1 MSCLWYADISFNI
14 CKLFVD
20 LMTGPV
26 MSSPP
31 CPSSLPLDALGGNN
45 VNEDNDKVQ
54 DKSRL
59 DWESMVLC
67 DFWEEEGSR
76 DVVSEM
82 QMFSQLGFNEGENA
96 QDNTRDEAVLGGTS
110 NLDQSEPINF
120 GDNTIDQTF
129 EDYLPNEKR
138 VMYDKMNP
146 SMQPGSLFPNM
157 KEFRIAM
164 RQYAIKHEFEL
175 GIDVTSTTRYV
186 GYCKGGD
193 CPWRIYAREE
203 KKGLPTI
210 VVAVLHDSHTCTSS
224 GRRKTT
230 TPSCGWVA
238 FHALPLLMKKPNMG
252 AKELQDTLQGV
263 HNVTI
268 GYDTVWKG
276 NEKALEELFGSW
288 EESFKLL
295 FSWREAVLAKEPDS
309 IVEIDVVLEDEKYY
323 FNRFFCA
330 LGPCISGFRDG
341 CRPYLSVDS
350 TNGRWDGQLASVTAV
365 DGHNW
370 MYPLAFGFF
379 QSETVDSWIWF
390 MSQLKKAVGEL
401 EVLAICSDLQH

>member
-1 MSCLWYADISFNI
+1 MEDLELFNDADIGISKNP
-14 CKLFVD
+14 
-20 LMTGPV
+20 GPV

-31 CPSSLPLDALGGNN
+31 PCSSSLSLVALGANN
-45 VNEDNDKVQ
+45 VNEENEKVQ

-67 DFWEEEGSR
+67 DFWDEEGRR
-76 DVVSEM
+76 DVASEM
-82 QMFSQLGFNEGENA
+82 EMYCNLGLNEGETTEENA
-96 QDNTRDEAVLGGTS
+96 RDEAINEGEKAQENTS
-110 NLDQSEPINF
+110 NLDQSEPINI
-120 GDNTIDQTF
+120 GDNTIDQSF

-146 SMQPGSLFPNM
+146 LMQPGSLFPNM

-175 GIDVTSTTRYV
+175 GIYVTSTTKYV

-193 CPWRIYAREE
+193 CLWRIYAREE

-238 FHALPLLMKKPNMG
+238 FHALPLLMKKPHMC

-276 NEKALEELFGSW
+276 KEKALKELFSGW

-309 IVEIDVVLEDEKYY
+309 IVEIDVVLEDGKYY
-323 FNRFFCA
+323 FNRFCA

-350 TNGRWDGQLASVTAV
+350 TALNGR
-365 DGHNW
+365 
-370 MYPLAFGFF
+370 
-379 QSETVDSWIWF
+379 
-390 MSQLKKAVGEL
+390 
-401 EVLAICSDLQH
+401 

>member
-1 MSCLWYADISFNI
+1 
-14 CKLFVD
+14 
-20 LMTGPV
+20 
-26 MSSPP
+26 
-31 CPSSLPLDALGGNN
+31 
-45 VNEDNDKVQ
+45 
-54 DKSRL
+54 
-59 DWESMVLC
+59 
-67 DFWEEEGSR
+67 
-76 DVVSEM
+76 
-82 QMFSQLGFNEGENA
+82 
-96 QDNTRDEAVLGGTS
+96 
-110 NLDQSEPINF
+110 
-120 GDNTIDQTF
+120 
-129 EDYLPNEKR
+129 
-138 VMYDKMNP
+138 
-146 SMQPGSLFPNM
+146 MQPGSLFPNM

-175 GIDVTSTTRYV
+175 GID
-186 GYCKGGD
+186 
-193 CPWRIYAREE
+193 
-203 KKGLPTI
+203 
-210 VVAVLHDSHTCTSS
+210 VAVLHDSHTCTSS

-238 FHALPLLMKKPNMG
+238 FHALPLLMKKPQMG

-276 NEKALEELFGSW
+276 KEKALKELFGSW

-295 FSWREAVLAKEPDS
+295 FSWREAVLAIEPDS
-309 IVEIDVVLEDEKYY
+309 IVEIDVVVEDGKYY

-350 TNGRWDGQLASVTAV
+350 TALNGRWNGQLASATGV

-401 EVLAICSDLQH
+401 EALAICSDAQKGLMHAVTHCFPHAEKRECFRHLMGNYVKSYSGSEHMYPAARAYRKEVFEHHEEEAKKEYYEELDPERVADFYISN